1 MQSFNGPVLLTRYIL
16 WRCLW
21 VLSSW
26 LELSSH
32 RVNWN
37 GQWNSP
43 LKCTFQENCSANK
56 SLPQFFWLEPTIPGV
71 LLFYMEKGW
80 DQEWAWPTK
89 KTGIERAWARDICL
103 YFGRY
108 DSWGLL
114 LNLMTSYW
122 LDHTPSVM
130 SLWAWLLETSHFLT
144 EFFKI

>member
-1 MQSFNGPVLLTRYIL
+1 MGRYYWPDTFFEGVCGCFLHGSSYHLTEWIEMVSEIVLWNVHFKRIVLLKNPCHNFSDSNPLYQ
-16 WRCLW
+16 
-21 VLSSW
+21 VFSSFIW
-26 LELSSH
+26 
-32 RVNWN
+32 
-37 GQWNSP
+37 
-43 LKCTFQENCSANK
+43 K
-56 SLPQFFWLEPTIPGV
+56 
-71 LLFYMEKGW
+71 KGW
-80 DQEWAWPTK
+80 NQEWAWPTK